1 MNILIFEYHNFGIE
15 DVKECFEKNGH
26 LYKVVETDLFRNRVS
41 AEFDSIFEQ
50 NYDDGID
57 GKQYDCVFTF
67 NYSPVIS
74 NNCKKRNVPYIALVY
89 DSPQVLLYSYT
100 IINPCN
106 YVFIFDKTQYMELK
120 KEGINTVYY
129 MPLPVNTDRMKRM
142 LDDISDEAKRYNN
155 RYKSDIAFVGS
166 MYNEKHNLF
175 ERLSGVN
182 DFTKGYLDAVMNA
195 QRKVY
200 GYFFLEQLLKGEV
213 LNDMLK
219 NYPVETSRDGVETV
233 QYLYADYFL
242 ARKMAADDRK
252 EILGRLGKEF
262 GREYAVNLYTPNET
276 PDIAG
281 VNNCGVVDYYHVM
294 PYIFRNSRINLNITL
309 RSIKSGMPLRAMDI
323 MGAGGL
329 LMSNYQEDFY
339 DWFVPG
345 EDMVMYESVDDLVSK
360 CRYYLK
366 HDSER
371 QQIARNGY
379 EKIEQNHTYDVR
391 FKEIFN
397 TVFN

>member
-15 DVKECFEKNGH
+15 DVKECLEKNGY

-142 LDDISDEAKRYNN
+142 LDDISDEVKRYNN

-233 QYLYADYFL
+233 QYLSPHRRTGQA
-242 ARKMAADDRK
+242 
-252 EILGRLGKEF
+252 
-262 GREYAVNLYTPNET
+262 
-276 PDIAG
+276 
-281 VNNCGVVDYYHVM
+281 
-294 PYIFRNSRINLNITL
+294 
-309 RSIKSGMPLRAMDI
+309 
-323 MGAGGL
+323 
-329 LMSNYQEDFY
+329 
-339 DWFVPG
+339 
-345 EDMVMYESVDDLVSK
+345 
-360 CRYYLK
+360 
-366 HDSER
+366 
-371 QQIARNGY
+371 
-379 EKIEQNHTYDVR
+379 
-391 FKEIFN
+391 
-397 TVFN
+397 